1 MTSPPDVPTSTNSR
15 PRIDRLW
22 PDPATDLDDEAL
34 LATYATPSVPTPS
47 DPAALPDL
55 PTPPARPWLRMN
67 FIASLDGAATRDGRS
82 GGLGDA
88 ADRRVFDLLR
98 RLADAVIVGAGT
110 VRDEVYGGLRLD
122 PGAVS
127 WREAHGLAR
136 QPTFVLVSRSLD
148 LDPTSAVF
156 TQAPV
161 RPIIYTVP
169 GADAARWAALAEVA
183 DVVAAGTV
191 GWAGAVGSAD
201 TGNGA
206 AVDPSRVRADLA
218 HRGLVRLHG
227 EGGPSLFGSFLA
239 VGAVDEL
246 CLTLAPTLE
255 AGDSGRISHAHRP
268 ATTGMA
274 LAAVLRADDEL
285 FLRYVRRPHHTS

>member
-1 MTSPPDVPTSTNSR
+1 MTPLPDGPTSTDSH

-34 LATYATPSVPTPS
+34 LATYATPSVPNPS
-47 DPAALPDL
+47 DPDALPDL
-55 PTPPARPWLRMN
+55 PTQPARPWLRMN
-67 FIASLDGAATRDGRS
+67 VIASLDGAATRDGRS

-110 VRDEVYGGLRLD
+110 VRDEGYGGLRLD

-183 DVVAAGTV
+183 DVVAAGSV
-191 GWAGAVGSAD
+191 DGVD
-201 TGNGA
+201 
-206 AVDPSRVRADLA
+206 VDPSWVRADLA
-218 HRGLVRLHG
+218 GRGLVRLHS

-239 VGAVDEL
+239 AGAVDEL
-246 CLTLAPTLE
+246 CLTVAPTLE
-255 AGDSGRISHAHRP
+255 AGDAGRISHAHRP
-268 ATTGMA
+268 ARTGMA

-285 FLRYVRRPHHTS
+285 FLRYVRVDKQPILCSGPSHLT

>member
-110 VRDEVYGGLRLD
+110 VRDEGYGGLRLD

-136 QPTFVLVSRSLD
+136 QPTFCLLYTSRC
-148 LDPTSAVF
+148 V
-156 TQAPV
+156 
-161 RPIIYTVP
+161 
-169 GADAARWAALAEVA
+169 
-183 DVVAAGTV
+183 
-191 GWAGAVGSAD
+191 
-201 TGNGA
+201 
-206 AVDPSRVRADLA
+206 
-218 HRGLVRLHG
+218 
-227 EGGPSLFGSFLA
+227 
-239 VGAVDEL
+239 
-246 CLTLAPTLE
+246 
-255 AGDSGRISHAHRP
+255 
-268 ATTGMA
+268 
-274 LAAVLRADDEL
+274 
-285 FLRYVRRPHHTS
+285 